1 MSRIFSFE
9 KSVGAVIFRYSEKDE
24 VVFLMLQYRNRHWA
38 FPKGHVEKGE
48 TEEETCR
55 REVFEEAGIRELEI
69 KKGFFNKERYWY
81 VAKGNE
87 KEERQSKNIGFVV
100 IKKVVY
106 YLAQTSETEVVLSD
120 EHLDYGWLNY
130 DRAMKK
136 LYFKNSK
143 DILTRAEKFI
153 AKNKK

>member
-9 KSVGAVIFRYSEKDE
+9 KSVGAVVFRCTEKNE

-48 TEEETCR
+48 TEEKTCR
-55 REVFEEAGIRELEI
+55 REVFEEAGIDDLAIR
-69 KKGFFNKERYWY
+69 KGFKNTERYWY
-81 VAKGNE
+81 VARGNE
-87 KEERQSKNIGFVV
+87 KAERRQKGIGFVV

-106 YLAQTSETEVVLSD
+106 YLAQTVETRIVLSE
-120 EHLDYGWLNY
+120 EHLDFRWLDY
-130 DRAMKK
+130 EQAMRK

-143 DILTRAEKFI
+143 DILTRAHEFI
-153 AKNKK
+153 AKSRE